1 MQKDYKARW
10 DHIVTSLKEW
20 RKLHRDYA
28 PQIVIWQ
35 KHFDKLRLDCEKHL
49 CEYRNTRRP
58 SHLEK
63 AEKLINQA
71 EQEFKVLSRLEFLAS
86 LSK

>member
-1 MQKDYKARW
+1 MQTDYKARW
-10 DHIVTSLKEW
+10 DTITSALAQW
-20 RKLHRDYA
+20 RRFHRDYA

-35 KHFDKLRLDCEKHL
+35 KHFAKLRLECEKHL

-58 SHLEK
+58 SHIEK
-63 AEKLINQA
+63 AEKLLAQA
-71 EQEFKVLSRLEFLAS
+71 EHEFKLLSRLEFLAS